1 MRFLEGEVKK
11 TRQSNKKLYHLNS
24 VKKLVANGNWQL
36 LAAKW
41 VIIPL
46 PKFLLAALI
55 APFAHT
61 CS

>member
-1 MRFLEGEVKK
+1 MKK
-11 TRQSNKKLYHLNS
+11 TKESNKKLYHLIS
-24 VKKLVANGNWQL
+24 VKKLIAGGNWQR

-46 PKFLLAALI
+46 PKSLFAALI